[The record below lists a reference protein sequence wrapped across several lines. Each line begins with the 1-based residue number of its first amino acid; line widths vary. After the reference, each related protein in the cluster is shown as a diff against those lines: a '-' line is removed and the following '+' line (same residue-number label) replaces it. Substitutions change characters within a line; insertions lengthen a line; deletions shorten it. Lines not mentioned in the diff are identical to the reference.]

1 MTALGAAVPLLMAFA
16 LGAAPAQANNGA
28 VAPPGTAVVNGISYT
43 GATALSDAVKAA
55 RPGDTVLLGSGTF
68 YGPVVLDDVSIEG
81 SGPSTVI
88 TNTTPIS
95 GRKLVQAYGA
105 SLQPLDIENVMFAPN
120 FSGGGVVIWYQDPH
134 DGQTVMIRN
143 DWFAPIPGAQST
155 TGGILM
161 AAGSSA
167 TIDVENDTFNNLST
181 GMLLMIDGS
190 SSNFSGPDAVID
202 ANKFTGVA
210 TGVQVLY
217 AGDAQPGGYRTISNN
232 AFDLATGDTALFI
245 FAPATGC
252 YGSFDITG
260 NNFDFDGYGI
270 DNSGAT
276 CLTVH
281 GNWWAS
287 HNGPNTGGANSVGVS
302 TTGFALTPNKL
313 QGVGASPIR

>member
-1 MTALGAAVPLLMAFA
+1 MAALGAAVPLLMAFA
-16 LGAAPAQANNGA
+16 LGATPAQAEQGA
-28 VAPPGTAVVNGISYT
+28 VAPPGTAVVNGNTYT
-43 GATALSDAVKAA
+43 GAMALSEAVNAA
-55 RPGDTVLLGSGTF
+55 SPGDTVLLGSGTF

-88 TNTTPIS
+88 TNVNALPNRVLI
-95 GRKLVQAYGA
+95 RAYGA
-105 SLQPLDIENVMFAPN
+105 SLKPLDIENVVFAPN
-120 FSGGGVVIWYQDPH
+120 FSEGGMVIRYQDLH

-155 TGGILM
+155 AGGILM

-167 TIDVENDTFNNLST
+167 TLDVENDTFDNLST
-181 GMLLMIDGS
+181 GMLLMVDGS
-190 SSNFSGPDAVID
+190 SGNFIGPDAVID

-217 AGDAQPGGYRTISNN
+217 AGDVQPGGYGTISNN
-232 AFDLATGDTALFI
+232 AFDLATGDTAVSI
-245 FAPATGC
+245 SASPTGC
-252 YGSFDITG
+252 NDSFGITG

-270 DNSGAT
+270 FDSEAT
-276 CLTVH
+276 NVTVH

-287 HNGPNTGGANSVGVS
+287 HNGPNTGGASLVGVS
-302 TTGFALTPNKL
+302 TTGFAPTPNKL